1 VRLGLLIYGSLDTI
15 TGGFLYDRMLVQ
27 HLRGQGDRVEIIS
40 VPWRSYGLG
49 LLDNLSSRLLA
60 QLGQAPID
68 LLLQDELAHPSL
80 FFLNWRMR
88 RRISYPLVAM
98 VHHLRSQEAR
108 PAWQNR
114 LYRWVE
120 RQYLASVDA
129 LVFNSLTTKADVE
142 RLIGRKRPGVVA
154 YPGGDGLPGTVT
166 REQIAARATAT
177 GPLEIIFVA
186 NLIPRKELH
195 TLLAALALL
204 PREGWRLTVAG
215 SLTLNETYVRAIR
228 RQIQETG
235 LSGRVALLG
244 ALSPEELARR
254 LAQSHLLAVPSSY
267 EGFGIVYLEGMR
279 FGLPAIASSAG
290 AAHEIISH
298 GRDGF
303 LVPPGDPGALSR
315 CIRSLAQDRPR
326 LATMGLAAYQR
337 AARHPTWEESAALI
351 RQFLHNFQG

>member
-1 VRLGLLIYGSLDTI
+1 MRLGLLIYGSLDTI

-40 VPWRSYGLG
+40 LPWRSYGLG
-49 LLDNLSSRLLA
+49 LLDNLSLRLLA
-60 QLGQAPID
+60 QLGRAPID

-80 FFLNWRMR
+80 FRLNWHLR

-129 LVFNSLTTKADVE
+129 LVFNSLTTKTDVE
-142 RLIGRKRPGVVA
+142 RLVGRKRPGVVA

-166 REQIAARATAT
+166 REQIAARATAP

-195 TLLAALALL
+195 TLLAALARL
-204 PREGWRLTVAG
+204 PQDDWRLTVAG

-244 ALSPEELARR
+244 ALSQEELARR

-326 LATMGLAAYQR
+326 LATMGLAAYR
-337 AARHPTWEESAALI
+337 RVARHPTWEESAALI